1 MASPYK
7 AGGPIQPHRER
18 AKAAKVEA
26 GRAANAA
33 LEPLPEAPP
42 DWLTDPAARNAWR
55 ELRPKVFEE
64 VARLADCHFFA
75 LICTI
80 FARTLDGDTNAAT
93 LNTLA
98 GMMERMGLTPTGR
111 RRLAVMYGIGQGET
125 PKSAARFARFDD
137 PPPGIDAVP
146 FAAPAPAE
154 PGEAATPP
162 AKPPAKAGAK
172 KAATHTRKAQ
182 ARDHAGRFARFDAQ
196 AGADGGGEK

>member
-42 DWLTDPAARNAWR
+42 DWLTEPAARNAWR

-125 PKSAARFARFDD
+125 PKSSARFAYLEENFH
-137 PPPGIDAVP
+137 PAPL
-146 FAAPAPAE
+146 AATPPAE
-154 PGEAATPP
+154 PGEAAP
-162 AKPPAKAGAK
+162 
-172 KAATHTRKAQ
+172 
-182 ARDHAGRFARFDAQ
+182 ARDNAGRFARFDAPD
-196 AGADGGGEK
+196 AGTDAAPAKRTRAKSKAAKE